1 MADEDNF
8 TTQVTSD
15 TSPVAQSPVVSEL
28 VTSSQTIGDGDKV
41 QAKQDTDTSVNVQS
55 VEGSELVT
63 STPNL
68 IESAI
73 DAREPSVGHSIE
85 TSESTPTAM
94 SAPFRV
100 RIDDTDYG
108 IVDYDED
115 VDDILLL
122 SATPHADTS
131 PVQAQVAQERSH
143 ATIVVGNWNDYDITG
158 FKILR
163 ASEDVANRVRSVIN
177 HFFYPNNFP
186 KLGLFWTDLFSNNV
200 FPKKIVDVESGLCS
214 LYYENSTRATVPLFD
229 WVRGRSD
236 VKFAGFN
243 LTDDAVRDTLS
254 FETFVLQSIMPSLG
268 FNPDL
273 VAFSISGMSI
283 LLQPPLGGI
292 SQAIHTDDYPECPLG
307 EWISLLF
314 PCHQQRSTVFLSKDL
329 STPFGKATGVKPFF
343 NIGDLAAWSKIRH
356 FGSGA
361 EAVDASMFLRSGLFV
376 FVHVTPLPARV
387 PHGMAPVTGDVSEGN
402 RDESGEEV
410 IQYGPDVIHWT
421 GGLVPIIRVCVSCL
435 HGVNYDYEAQR
446 PSDESEE
453 MKHDRFATCLLFCT
467 ECVHKQPVPG
477 SEARVQSLLCQ
488 WCRGMD
494 AFYPLATFPDLDPTK
509 SSECVVTYLYQSVL
523 DVQLCTHGKKH
534 FQRLPNED
542 ALFVLFSHQEIAKSC
557 QFWLDFLKTY
567 DFTTVYAPT
576 EFSHTSPQW
585 SVFWEIFMSNSSC
598 ARARMLCWIG
608 AMIAGIGPVLS
619 KKGKKVYHG
628 GYPVFFHSDLW
639 NRESG
644 LNAFSKMIAACDDG
658 VRLVFH
664 QARLLKLTRR
674 VLSHVEQTYWEYSM
688 RCQCQVPRNAQR
700 VDDNVADHREVT
712 FCTGP
717 TLRRNV
723 QQTLQH
729 VNESE
734 KAVAEGFVLRCRQLF
749 WNVRASDGG
758 T

>member
-1 MADEDNF
+1 M
-8 TTQVTSD
+8 
-15 TSPVAQSPVVSEL
+15 VVSEL
-28 VTSSQTIGDGDKV
+28 VTSSQSIGDGDKV

-273 VAFSISGMSI
+273 V
-283 LLQPPLGGI
+283 GI
-292 SQAIHTDDYPECPLG
+292 
-307 EWISLLF
+307 
-314 PCHQQRSTVFLSKDL
+314 
-329 STPFGKATGVKPFF
+329 
-343 NIGDLAAWSKIRH
+343 
-356 FGSGA
+356 
-361 EAVDASMFLRSGLFV
+361 
-376 FVHVTPLPARV
+376 
-387 PHGMAPVTGDVSEGN
+387 
-402 RDESGEEV
+402 
-410 IQYGPDVIHWT
+410 
-421 GGLVPIIRVCVSCL
+421 
-435 HGVNYDYEAQR
+435 
-446 PSDESEE
+446 
-453 MKHDRFATCLLFCT
+453 
-467 ECVHKQPVPG
+467 
-477 SEARVQSLLCQ
+477 
-488 WCRGMD
+488 
-494 AFYPLATFPDLDPTK
+494 
-509 SSECVVTYLYQSVL
+509 
-523 DVQLCTHGKKH
+523 
-534 FQRLPNED
+534 
-542 ALFVLFSHQEIAKSC
+542 
-557 QFWLDFLKTY
+557 
-567 DFTTVYAPT
+567 
-576 EFSHTSPQW
+576 
-585 SVFWEIFMSNSSC
+585 
-598 ARARMLCWIG
+598 
-608 AMIAGIGPVLS
+608 
-619 KKGKKVYHG
+619 
-628 GYPVFFHSDLW
+628 FH
-639 NRESG
+639 
-644 LNAFSKMIAACDDG
+644 
-658 VRLVFH
+658 
-664 QARLLKLTRR
+664 
-674 VLSHVEQTYWEYSM
+674 
-688 RCQCQVPRNAQR
+688 
-700 VDDNVADHREVT
+700 
-712 FCTGP
+712 
-717 TLRRNV
+717 
-723 QQTLQH
+723 
-729 VNESE
+729 
-734 KAVAEGFVLRCRQLF
+734 F
-749 WNVRASDGG
+749 WNEHTPSATAWGNFSGNSH
-758 T
+758 